1 MTDAVK
7 EIRKLIASADED
19 TLIALANKGTY
30 KRACKDAEGAPSD
43 FTETD
48 DGIVLD
54 FGGETVTIKAPLDK
68 STCTCPSRAVCRHIV
83 GALVVMKGVIPADE
97 APAPEPVQETPA
109 AENTAEDTP
118 AVPAEIPA
126 PEPEGTEPETIYL
139 SEKDRAKVRA
149 CAELCRGLLAEIIA
163 EGLVRTPADMPA
175 RIEAAA
181 VKCHSVKAA
190 AAEKIMREIGGR
202 LSDHIERRAAFDL
215 DKFTERLLK
224 CDELLRELEE
234 KDLTEDDLGEF
245 KRKYTTLDG
254 DLSLI
259 PVGARDVDIGDYV
272 GEIFYFIDENR
283 TSGRNF
289 LTVSDLRPV
298 FYESE
303 KKRRRAPAV
312 CPWDLAVPLRSFM
325 KNSLVLHNAKISDDK
340 LSTSS
345 ETRVVSQ
352 SKVSLNSPVVYDL
365 IKDDFREIAIALDT
379 AGDLETDRLFFVRP
393 TACLSQRYDKYDQ
406 QFIMEIEDVNG
417 CHINI
422 KAKFR
427 AETKAFIDT
436 LERIGKRMLADKD
449 TCFILLAVANID
461 DGELTLFPIEIYDFI
476 VPFECS
482 GYTLPEKYEDAAAY
496 AGYAETLLDL
506 FSKLRETM
514 SSVVHCGLRSEIR
527 DDEKLVKYAGNCGMK
542 GLAELAGKVIDTA
555 SSFRHSTGGDAREM
569 LESMEKLSAYI
580 RTGEQKLQTISA
592 LSQMQPEDIRELY
605 P

>member
-68 STCTCPSRAVCRHIV
+68 SICTCPSRAVCRHIV

-97 APAPEPVQETPA
+97 APAPEPVQDTPV
-109 AENTAEDTP
+109 AENTAEDTS

-126 PEPEGTEPETIYL
+126 PEPEETEPETIYL

-215 DKFTERLLK
+215 DKFTVRLLK
-224 CDELLRELEE
+224 CDELLRKLEE

-245 KRKYTTLDG
+245 KRKYTALGG

-298 FYESE
+298 FYESG

-325 KNSLVLHNAKISDDK
+325 KNSLVLHNAKISE
-340 LSTSS
+340 S
-345 ETRVVSQ
+345 V
-352 SKVSLNSPVVYDL
+352 
-365 IKDDFREIAIALDT
+365 
-379 AGDLETDRLFFVRP
+379 
-393 TACLSQRYDKYDQ
+393 
-406 QFIMEIEDVNG
+406 IE
-417 CHINI
+417 
-422 KAKFR
+422 
-427 AETKAFIDT
+427 
-436 LERIGKRMLADKD
+436 
-449 TCFILLAVANID
+449 
-461 DGELTLFPIEIYDFI
+461 
-476 VPFECS
+476 
-482 GYTLPEKYEDAAAY
+482 
-496 AGYAETLLDL
+496 
-506 FSKLRETM
+506 
-514 SSVVHCGLRSEIR
+514 
-527 DDEKLVKYAGNCGMK
+527 
-542 GLAELAGKVIDTA
+542 
-555 SSFRHSTGGDAREM
+555 
-569 LESMEKLSAYI
+569 
-580 RTGEQKLQTISA
+580 
-592 LSQMQPEDIRELY
+592 
-605 P
+605 